1 MGDGVSELMQEVHDA
16 EALRS
21 HWHPPGIGT
30 AGPAYEPM
38 DPAKA
43 SMNDTWRPVA
53 TPLNTSGITPLA
65 FKVVILPDP
74 VEEVTKGGI
83 ILTAEKVT
91 KDEFATTS
99 GTIMAVSGSA
109 FSHVTDEEW
118 GDDKP
123 KVGDRVV
130 FTKYAGF
137 RRKGEDGVDY
147 LIVKGEDIHARID

>member
-1 MGDGVSELMQEVHDA
+1 MSGFGMAPVRNEGAEYTEESDPTRYHGGVLGFV
-16 EALRS
+16 
-21 HWHPPGIGT
+21 
-30 AGPAYEPM
+30 
-38 DPAKA
+38 
-43 SMNDTWRPVA
+43 

-74 VEEVTKGGI
+74 VEEKTAGGI
-83 ILTAEKVT
+83 IIPIEKVT

-99 GTIMAVSGSA
+99 GTIIAVSGSA
-109 FSHVTDEEW
+109 FSHVIDEEW
-118 GDDKP
+118 GADKP

-147 LIVKGEDIHARID
+147 LIVKGEDIHARIDA